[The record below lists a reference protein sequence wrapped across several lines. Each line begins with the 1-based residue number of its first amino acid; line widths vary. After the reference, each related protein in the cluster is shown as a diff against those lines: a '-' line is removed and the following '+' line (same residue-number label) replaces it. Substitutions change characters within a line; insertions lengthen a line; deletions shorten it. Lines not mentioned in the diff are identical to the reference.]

1 MTNYGEC
8 FKISEQLEGVS
19 ALLQHALGLDLPLL
33 LLDSENP
40 VSLLNK
46 SILEISLRAC
56 REAGRGL
63 KTDKEGENNDQKVQ
77 FY

>member
-1 MTNYGEC
+1 MR
-8 FKISEQLEGVS
+8 LEGVS

-46 SILEISLRAC
+46 SILEISLRAF
-56 REAGRGL
+56 REA
-63 KTDKEGENNDQKVQ
+63 E
-77 FY
+77 